1 MKELTTRNVF
11 LLSLGCF
18 LVISILT
25 NANFSYYQVPMN
37 KNLNDK
43 NKTNLKIAGSWEI
56 GPIEID
62 DNDPLKNWTMTA
74 ATYDWCSG
82 NGTFS
87 NPYVIEN
94 ITINGVGS
102 YYCISIV
109 NSDAYFNINN
119 CTLFNS
125 GGESHSGGLNLGYAN
140 NGKIT
145 NNNCSFNMVGIY
157 LNSSHNNVISGN
169 IVSNNSFQGI
179 YLYAQCNDNKII
191 NNTINFNAV
200 ESNWGGIR
208 IKNSY
213 NNVIYNNNVSY
224 NAGRGMD
231 LVYIYNS
238 EIVNNIANGN
248 AEGIAVQAS
257 ENISVSS
264 NKVQGNRNGMFIY
277 NDKNCNVFNNTA
289 VLNEWTGLEIE
300 RVVNVTV
307 AKNIVSYSQTG
318 ISLRGSNVYECYN
331 NTVTANIVK
340 NNYYGMYIR
349 GVNNSKVIGNNITSN
364 YYGIALGYTN
374 RIIVSGN
381 NLIGNDICIIEVDCE
396 GNIIEDNY
404 CDIEEPPNIPGYN
417 LLLLIGA
424 ISVVSLIIVVIQKR
438 IYFKEKIEV

>member
-1 MKELTTRNVF
+1 M
-11 LLSLGCF
+11 
-18 LVISILT
+18 ISILT

-43 NKTNLKIAGSWEI
+43 NKKNLKIAGSWEI

-94 ITINGVGS
+94 ITINGEGS

-157 LNSSHNNVISGN
+157 LNSSNNNIISGN
-169 IVSNNSFQGI
+169 SINNNSFQGI
-179 YLYAQCNDNKII
+179 NLYALCNDNKII
-191 NNTINFNAV
+191 NNIINFNGV
-200 ESNWGGIR
+200 ESGWGGIR

-213 NNVIYNNNVSY
+213 NNTIFNNNVSY

-231 LVYIYNS
+231 LRYIYNS
-238 EIVNNIANGN
+238 EIVKNTANGN

-257 ENISVSS
+257 ENISVST
-264 NKVQGNRNGMFIY
+264 NKVQGNRYGMFIY
-277 NDKNCNVFNNTA
+277 NDKNCNIFNNTA
-289 VLNEWTGLEIE
+289 VLNEQKGLEIE
-300 RVVNVTV
+300 RVVNVSIM
-307 AKNIVSYSQTG
+307 KNKVSYSQTG
-318 ISLRGSNVYECYN
+318 IFLRGSNVDECYN
-331 NTVTANIVK
+331 NTVSGNIVK
-340 NNYYGMYIR
+340 NNYNGIYIR
-349 GVNNSKVIGNNITSN
+349 EVNHSKVIGNNITSN
-364 YYGIALGYTN
+364 DYGIRLLNTKYIT
-374 RIIVSGN
+374 VSGN
-381 NLIGNDICIIEVDCE
+381 ILIGNVICIEEIDCTGNNIENNDCGSE
-396 GNIIEDNY
+396 EIIF
-404 CDIEEPPNIPGYN
+404 GYN
-417 LLLLIGA
+417 LLHLIGV
-424 ISVVSLIIVVIQKR
+424 ISVLSLIIVVREKKKHT
-438 IYFKEKIEV
+438 KEQDY